1 MTNIQESAVKDS
13 ARRHFLKGCA
23 AVVGGS
29 MLLAAADGALGSSA
43 YAADVQAAAQA
54 SPSAEELVATIRD
67 ELKEIDDQIQNHKY
81 LSALQKKRVSVE
93 ALQAFPGHEYHT
105 VLSDLRSF
113 AQLVQRFGHD
123 PLAGPFFNG
132 VLQGEIAGLPAIE
145 RMAAKLGMTKVALV
159 NYEVTPEGFTYP
171 TYTAWQSLYGSA
183 AAVTCGLL
191 VNFAAWGHNCGVMS
205 QALQQHYGFS
215 AEETAFLDDF
225 ATLPPFDEEALPII
239 QAGLNQGVVPAEIHR
254 TARLFQAYEKMF
266 WDTLATIAKL

>member
-1 MTNIQESAVKDS
+1 MTMYNQQQPQSGS
-13 ARRHFLKGCA
+13 RRHFLKGSA
-23 AVVGGS
+23 A
-29 MLLAAADGALGSSA
+29 LLGSSMA
-43 YAADVQAAAQA
+43 LATSGAAFRSSAAIASVQTSNNAAQ
-54 SPSAEELVATIRD
+54 SAAELVASIRD
-67 ELKEIDDQIQNHKY
+67 ELQEIDAQIQNHKY

-132 VLQGEIAGLPAIE
+132 VLQGEIAGLSAIE
-145 RMAAKLGMTKVALV
+145 RMAAKLGMTPDDLAK
-159 NYEVTPEGFTYP
+159 YEVTPAGFTYP
-171 TYTAWQSLYGSA
+171 TYTAWQSLYGAA

-205 QALQQHYGFS
+205 QALQQNYGFS
-215 AEETAFLDDF
+215 AEETVFLDDF
-225 ATLPPFDEEALPII
+225 ATLPPFDAEALPII
-239 QAGLNQGVVPAEIHR
+239 QAGLDQGVDPAEIRR

-266 WDTLATIAKL
+266 WDAMATIAKL